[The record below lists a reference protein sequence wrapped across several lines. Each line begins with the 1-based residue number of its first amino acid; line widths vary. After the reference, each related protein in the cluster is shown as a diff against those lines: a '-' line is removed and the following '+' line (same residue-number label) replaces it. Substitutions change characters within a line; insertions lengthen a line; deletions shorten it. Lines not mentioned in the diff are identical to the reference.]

1 MDYLKCCMLSICMV
15 LFSTAVHSEGIKK
28 TEPLYDD
35 QVISEAITLQPETYV
50 AKEDGLLGT
59 GLFSV
64 GTYRHVSLFPVPF
77 DNAVGTN
84 DMGDALTI
92 ISFHEGKMKY
102 KRYFKGAVH
111 DVCCGGNYL
120 PSAVPG
126 LTGFGQGGRF
136 VLYDLKRKIA
146 RNFSPHR
153 YVERVAVADADK
165 LHFIFSDNHKIDLY
179 DLSGSE
185 AKLIKEIADPLGTVW
200 SAGNDRIFMWE
211 YDEKK
216 LQVLDMNLEP
226 AHHPLEEVIARHKDQ
241 IGFMRIVL
249 HPHLPFGILY
259 NGIGGVFVVGWD
271 KGRNTQPRVLIYDGE
286 DFTFSPDGNWV
297 VYKTDH
303 IGQSS
308 QTYMM
313 PVSERYPNYFGS
325 PILLSSDYYNHYAWT
340 TNPTAFVGSGID
352 TFERWDLENR
362 DYPGK
367 EQISFHEYLV
377 GKDLVHLAVKAAEG
391 TPADKTR
398 RLVAS
403 QADLNA
409 KDSKG
414 HTALMRA
421 AMYGHTEA
429 ARLLLEAGANVKV
442 KDGYGDTAFC
452 YAAGAGHIEVVK
464 LLLPT
469 KPDINR
475 ALKDAATG
483 GHSDIVR
490 FLNAAGADVNS
501 PSAFEPALS
510 RAIIW
515 GHVETVRQLIAA
527 QANVNARYG
536 YSKTDTPLWEAIRV
550 DQPDI
555 VKLLI
560 DARVDVNE
568 HYDDGKTALMYAI
581 EEEHMEIVRLLLAAG
596 ANVNT
601 GDSHG
606 ATALIYAVSDK
617 DNTEMV
623 EMLLD
628 AKADITKKD
637 RHGNNAA
644 LQAAQ
649 YGEFGRRNKKIIDLL
664 EQAGAK

>member
-1 MDYLKCCMLSICMV
+1 MLSICMV
-15 LFSTAVHSEGIKK
+15 LFSTAVQSEGIKK

-35 QVISEAITLQPETYV
+35 QDISEAITLQPETYV

-92 ISFHEGKMKY
+92 ISFHEGRMKY

-179 DLSGSE
+179 DLSGSK

-200 SAGNDRIFMWE
+200 SAGIDRIFMWE

-226 AHHPLEEVIARHKDQ
+226 AHHPLEEVIARHKDK

-259 NGIGGVFVVGWD
+259 NGIGGEFVVGWD
-271 KGRNTQPRVLIYDGE
+271 TSRNTHPRVLIYDGE

-313 PVSERYPNYFGS
+313 PVSERYPNYLGS

-367 EQISFHEYLV
+367 EQMSFHEYLV
-377 GKDLVHLAVKAAEG
+377 GKDLEHLAGKAAEG

-398 RLVAS
+398 RLIAS
-403 QADLNA
+403 KADLNV

-429 ARLLLEAGANVKV
+429 ARLLLEAGVNVKA

-452 YAAGAGHIEVVK
+452 YAAGAGHIDVVK
-464 LLLPT
+464 LLLST

-475 ALKDAATG
+475 GLKRAAAG

-501 PSAFEPALS
+501 PSAWEPALS
-510 RAIIW
+510 RAITRR
-515 GHVETVRQLIAA
+515 HVETVKQLIDA

-536 YSKTDTPLWEAIRV
+536 YSNNDTPLRDAIRV
-550 DQPDI
+550 NQPDI

-560 DARVDVNE
+560 DAKVDVNE
-568 HYDDGKTALMYAI
+568 HYADGKTALMYAI
-581 EEEHMEIVRLLLAAG
+581 EEEHMEIVRLLLTAG
-596 ANVNT
+596 ADVNA
-601 GDSHG
+601 GDSNG
-606 ATALIYAVSDK
+606 TTAIIYAVGDHN
-617 DNTEMV
+617 NTELV
-623 EMLLD
+623 KMLLD
-628 AKADITKKD
+628 ANADITEKD
-637 RHGNNAA
+637 RHGNNAV
-644 LQAAQ
+644 LQAAK
-649 YGEFGRRNKKIIDLL
+649 YGEFRGHNKKIMDLL

>member
-1 MDYLKCCMLSICMV
+1 
-15 LFSTAVHSEGIKK
+15 
-28 TEPLYDD
+28 
-35 QVISEAITLQPETYV
+35 
-50 AKEDGLLGT
+50 
-59 GLFSV
+59 
-64 GTYRHVSLFPVPF
+64 
-77 DNAVGTN
+77 
-84 DMGDALTI
+84 
-92 ISFHEGKMKY
+92 
-102 KRYFKGAVH
+102 
-111 DVCCGGNYL
+111 VCCGGNYL

-146 RNFSPHR
+146 RGFSPHR
-153 YVERVAVADADK
+153 YVEKVVVADAGK

-185 AKLIKEIADPLGTVW
+185 AKLIKEIDDPLGTVW
-200 SAGNDRIFMWE
+200 SAANDRIFMWE

-226 AHHPLEEVIARHKDQ
+226 AHHPLEEVIARHKDK
-241 IGFMRIVL
+241 IGFMRIAL
-249 HPHLPFGILY
+249 HPHLPFAILY
-259 NGIGGVFVVGWD
+259 NGIGGEFVVSWD
-271 KGRNTQPRVLIYDGE
+271 TSRNTHPRVAIHDGE
-286 DFTFSPDGNWV
+286 DFTISPDGNWV
-297 VYKTDH
+297 VYKTGH

-313 PVSERYPNYFGS
+313 PVSERYPNYLGS

-340 TNPTAFVGSGID
+340 TNPTAFIGSGID

-367 EQISFHEYLV
+367 EQMSFHEYLV
-377 GKDLVHLAVKAAEG
+377 GKDLEHLAGKAAEG

-398 RLVAS
+398 RLIAS
-403 QADLNA
+403 KADLNA

-429 ARLLLEAGANVKV
+429 ARLLLAAGANVKV

-475 ALKDAATG
+475 ALKDAAAG
-483 GHSDIVR
+483 GHNDIVR
-490 FLNAAGADVNS
+490 FLNGAGADVNS
-501 PSAFEPALS
+501 PSAWEPALS
-510 RAIIW
+510 QAITRRHI
-515 GHVETVRQLIAA
+515 ETVKLLIAA

-536 YSKTDTPLWEAIRV
+536 YSNNNTPLREAILV
-550 DQPDI
+550 DQPEI

-560 DARVDVNE
+560 DAKVDVNE
-568 HYDDGKTALMYAI
+568 HSADDNTPLIYAI
-581 EEEHMEIVRLLLAAG
+581 KEKRLEIVKLLLAAG
-596 ANVNT
+596 ANVNS
-601 GDSHG
+601 GDEHG
-606 ATALIYAVSDK
+606 ATALIYAVR
-617 DNTEMV
+617 DNNNAELV
-623 EMLLD
+623 KMLLD
-628 AKADITKKD
+628 AKADVNKKD
-637 RHGNNAA
+637 QHGNNTV
-644 LQAAQ
+644 LQAAE
-649 YGEFGRRNKKIIDLL
+649 YGEFRGHNREILDLL
-664 EQAGAK
+664 KQAGAK